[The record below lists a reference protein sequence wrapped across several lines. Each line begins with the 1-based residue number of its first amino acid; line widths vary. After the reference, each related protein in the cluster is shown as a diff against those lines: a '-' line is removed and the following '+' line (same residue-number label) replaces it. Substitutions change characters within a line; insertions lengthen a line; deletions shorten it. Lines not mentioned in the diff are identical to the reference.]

1 MFPLEMSIIEVEYH
15 CYLLKALQIV
25 YFKKAKFVLSES
37 AKRFLKFAL
46 GCIRQAAL
54 GLVVARVPLLLA
66 PSWPFFFQTFWAP
79 PTPGG
84 PTSFR
89 LPVKFQFT
97 YYLWEELI
105 IKRYTHFTTFECLD
119 KAFTLT

>member
-15 CYLLKALQIV
+15 RYLLKALQIV

-66 PSWPFFFQTFWAP
+66 PSWPFFSNVL
-79 PTPGG
+79 G
-84 PTSFR
+84 PTHPRWAHF
-89 LPVKFQFT
+89 LP
-97 YYLWEELI
+97 LA
-105 IKRYTHFTTFECLD
+105 R
-119 KAFTLT
+119 